1 MSSVGGECGAK
12 SGQPVDLSVDGDA
25 VFQEWPPHSFSL
37 ASQVTDTEHETGEAL
52 TREVETTL
60 QLSHLTPDSP
70 SGWMSLPTDAAEHD
84 TRWKVQFRCAVAGDV
99 GVELRCA
106 SVRSIQQ
113 QFDCWPRWLTILTT
127 GWRQLLFSRAA
138 TLRRCL
144 SCFRSCV
151 LSGAGQRDGGR
162 CEFESSSNSNMKK

>member
-1 MSSVGGECGAK
+1 MERRSWWNEAVCCAQLSRRSVCWKNVHDVMGSGHCNNTDDKCDACCAAACGVSSVGGECGAK
-12 SGQPVDLSVDGDA
+12 SGQPVDLSVDDDA

-37 ASQVTDTEHETGEAL
+37 ALQVADTEHETGEAL

-106 SVRSIQQ
+106 RCAQY
-113 QFDCWPRWLTILTT
+113 P
-127 GWRQLLFSRAA
+127 AA
-138 TLRRCL
+138 
-144 SCFRSCV
+144 V
-151 LSGAGQRDGGR
+151 
-162 CEFESSSNSNMKK
+162 